1 VVGKEE
7 SLLLKSQSQTSLF
20 CLRKLTMDHLE
31 EGTPEVALPVVLT
44 GTREECD
51 AMAKK
56 LGYQWRPSRK
66 EWLGGFWYRSPSKD
80 GVEASSLLLRK
91 VESL

>member
-1 VVGKEE
+1 MVGKEE
-7 SLLLKSQSQTSLF
+7 NRLLKSQSQTSVF
-20 CLRKLTMDHLE
+20 CLRKLTMDHLQ
-31 EGTPEVALPVVLT
+31 EGTAESSLPVVLT

-66 EWLGGFWYRSPSKD
+66 EWVGGFWYRPPSKE
-80 GVEASSLLLRK
+80 GVEASSLLLRR
-91 VESL
+91 VES